1 MVAPVDPHEM
11 GLRNNLKPTT
21 KHVKWVQVPH
31 RDPYLALPKPGYK
44 DVALC
49 LHYAQNP
56 VISVAPIEVP
66 FTRRPQ
72 WGRGA

>member
-49 LHYAQNP
+49 LHYA
-56 VISVAPIEVP
+56 
-66 FTRRPQ
+66 
-72 WGRGA
+72 